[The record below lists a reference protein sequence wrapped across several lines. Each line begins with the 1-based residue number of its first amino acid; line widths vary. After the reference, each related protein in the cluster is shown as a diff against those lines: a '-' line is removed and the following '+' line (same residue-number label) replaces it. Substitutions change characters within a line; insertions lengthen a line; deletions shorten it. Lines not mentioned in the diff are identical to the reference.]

1 MEDTR
6 KASKSLNPEEGISLT
21 VRIRVSAFTILITHS
36 IFTQK
41 LPERE
46 GIQKPPPL
54 ANNSGLNYGRGF
66 HLFGFWSIRLIGFS
80 QQTAELVR
88 MDVLFTEKHL
98 CPITDSRTECRII
111 QNAYFFH
118 RITSVTNQTH
128 FRIYKHVSKGR
139 DLFFE
144 MFWNIFSSSKTQQL

>member
-1 MEDTR
+1 MEDMR
-6 KASKSLNPEEGISLT
+6 KASKSLTPLWGKSVRQCIHNPACTGKKQNYLS
-21 VRIRVSAFTILITHS
+21 
-36 IFTQK
+36 K
-41 LPERE
+41 RE
-46 GIQKPPPL
+46 YKPPSFGKHQWIKL
-54 ANNSGLNYGRGF
+54 WTGLPSFRILKYTFGRI
-66 HLFGFWSIRLIGFS
+66 LPTDSRV
-80 QQTAELVR
+80 VR

-111 QNAYFFH
+111 QKAYFFH

-144 MFWNIFSSSKTQQL
+144 MF

>member
-1 MEDTR
+1 MEDMR
-6 KASKSLNPEEGISLT
+6 KASKSLT
-21 VRIRVSAFTILITHS
+21 
-36 IFTQK
+36 
-41 LPERE
+41 
-46 GIQKPPPL
+46 PPL
-54 ANNSGLNYGRGF
+54 CMGKESVRNRQCTIAHAQKKQNKITWARGNTKTPSFGKHQWIKLRTGLPSFRILKYTFGRI
-66 HLFGFWSIRLIGFS
+66 LPTDSRV
-80 QQTAELVR
+80 VR

-111 QNAYFFH
+111 QKAYFFH

>member
-6 KASKSLNPEEGISLT
+6 KASKSLNPNKGISLT
-21 VRIRVSAFTILITHS
+21 VSAFTIAHS
-36 IFTQK
+36 TQK

-54 ANNSGLNYGRGF
+54 ANNSGSDYGRGF

-111 QNAYFFH
+111 QKAYFFH